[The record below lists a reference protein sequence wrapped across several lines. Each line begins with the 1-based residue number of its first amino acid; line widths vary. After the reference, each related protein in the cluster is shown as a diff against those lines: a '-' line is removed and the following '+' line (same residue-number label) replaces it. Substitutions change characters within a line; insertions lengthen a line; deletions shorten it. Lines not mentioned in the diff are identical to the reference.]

1 MGEPSQ
7 VAAWDFFGFDAEAFP
22 GDSLL
27 QREREEPVVP
37 AGQEPG
43 GYPWPGGQW
52 PGLGEDRRPFR
63 RGAGISAHHL
73 SDRTGQVVEEQ
84 RLKIADIYLRPAV
97 AAGHRL
103 RFRLPA
109 DMVPPLTGRL
119 AGPRNH
125 RVEQHPR
132 RDRDLL

>member
-1 MGEPSQ
+1 MAERSKM
-7 VAAWDFFGFDAEAFP
+7 AAWDFFGLDAEAFP

-43 GYPWPGGQW
+43 GYPRPGGQW
-52 PGLGEDRRPFR
+52 PRLGEDRRPFR
-63 RGAGISAHHL
+63 RPAGIGAHHL
-73 SDRTGQVVEEQ
+73 SDRTRQVVEEQ

-109 DMVPPLTGRL
+109 DMGPPVPGRF
-119 AGPRNH
+119 PR
-125 RVEQHPR
+125 
-132 RDRDLL
+132 